1 MIFPS
6 VAITP
11 TLPLPLAQGVVS
23 SFSPCRSLWKCLPP
37 RESTSLL
44 TFSTQHH
51 VSFVEL
57 FTVVIMLSVIV
68 VVASFFNVNSTH
80 KGGELCLVHHCN
92 LRGKECLVLKKSVG

>member
-1 MIFPS
+1 MPPSQREHIFACILYS
-6 VAITP
+6 
-11 TLPLPLAQGVVS
+11 TL
-23 SFSPCRSLWKCLPP
+23 C
-37 RESTSLL
+37 
-44 TFSTQHH
+44 
-51 VSFVEL
+51 VSFVAL